1 MPAALRGRLMRYLAS
16 RHRKGRRVPVTATDL
31 DGEAV
36 TTLWAAIEAVDRC
49 VVRAL
54 YDDGGTATADSLM
67 RAAGCANMSELM
79 AVLCRIDGRLRGL
92 TAGREV
98 SFCGR
103 GPGAGTFSIARTTW
117 QHLHQLFQVE
127 ERRGLLR
134 LVADAG
140 PTQQGSS

>member
-16 RHRKGRRVPVTATDL
+16 RHRKGRRVPAAAAAL
-31 DGEAV
+31 EAEAV
-36 TTLWAAIEAVDRC
+36 TTLWAAIEAADRS

-67 RAAGCANMSELM
+67 RAAGCANMRELT
-79 AVLCRIDGRLRGL
+79 AVLCRINGRLRGP
-92 TAGREV
+92 GREV

-103 GPGAGTFSIARTTW
+103 DPGAGTFSIARTTW

-140 PTQQGSS
+140 PTQQGGS